1 MNFANV
7 VNHLGVESR
16 KEINHANDIIN
27 RTNHDRSAKVML
39 NGITWHFL
47 NETKIQVYNSTIRSL
62 TTQGAEVWNQN
73 VELR

>member
-16 KEINHANDIIN
+16 KEINHANDIIK

-39 NGITWHFL
+39 NGIT
-47 NETKIQVYNSTIRSL
+47 
-62 TTQGAEVWNQN
+62 
-73 VELR
+73 